1 MQGSYIDCARLGQAG
16 WRRYLVGTLFILGV
30 WFTLGTLLSAAA
42 IAVFAPSG
50 VSFEQAVEEPALLGE
65 LRGFVAV
72 MLQFIPFFIAC
83 LAAPVLFHDRSPR
96 TLVTAAE
103 RVSWGRIRQGFV
115 LWFGLVLVFEAIP
128 YLADPGSYTVQGDWR
143 NLLLFLPLAA
153 ILVPIQ
159 TTAEELFFRGYLLQW
174 LSLRTRN
181 LTGLA
186 VFSGLIF
193 TLPHLLNPETEANIV
208 LAALNFFTV
217 GFILAYAA
225 LQDGRLELAIGA
237 HFANNVYAT
246 TVVTFEDSSLETP
259 ALFFTTQWDPLLSL
273 IQVLAAGVLFVVIAA
288 RWQRP
293 ASEPTTSAQ

>member
-153 ILVPIQ
+153 ILLPIQ

-193 TLPHLLNPETEANIV
+193 TLPHLLNPETEANIA